1 MKKIVCL
8 LLLVQSAF
16 IIAQTKTVVTPYG
29 EKVTINI
36 NTVNTAD
43 NGLTKTDGNVQ
54 LGGTL
59 LKPTTIETDA
69 DNTLAISNLQA
80 GVITDDILVANAA
93 GVLKKISSEL
103 LTNNWSLSGNAGT
116 IPGTNFLGTT
126 DDKSLMFKLNN
137 QISGMLTSPTNGANT
152 SFGYLS
158 LMNPDEEN
166 GGISNSAFGVGSL
179 LANTTGTN
187 NTAMGGTALQNNK
200 TGKNN
205 AAIGS
210 SALGS
215 NEIGNDNTSMGAWAL
230 YAVKNGS
237 GNTGVGLSA
246 GYNVLGDFNTLIGYK
261 SGFHIETGSNNIV
274 IGANSTGDINP
285 STPAASNEL
294 NIGNTLF
301 GTGINGAVGGTAGKI
316 GVNINSPQAELDVN
330 GQTRIRN
337 LPAGATADKI
347 VTADTDGNLRTLLP
361 ADLVP
366 ATTVSNTSL
375 VNTLTTTVNDVTG
388 TAVNIINSNTLTA
401 TNGSLISTINGV
413 ETTPAVSVLI
423 SANNGLTATN
433 GNVQLDGALIK
444 PTTITTDAANT
455 LAVAGLQSASPTGTD
470 NIVVAN
476 SSGVLSTLDRSI
488 LNNGWLLKGN
498 AGTNPANNFLG
509 TTDDQPLF
517 FRINNNYAGHI
528 AENNTSLGNSSLNPF
543 VTGQFNTA
551 MGSNSLSAL
560 RDGTNNTVTGVQNF
574 QGLTSGSYN
583 VAMGVEN
590 IGALTSGWNNIAIGA
605 GNLSIE
611 TGNQNIAIGAGVGQG
626 LLNGSSNI
634 LIGGSTSYRIDAS
647 GPNKSNEMNIGNAL
661 FGKAINSAIGTASI
675 GINTN
680 NPGNT
685 FEVKS
690 AAANTSGLR
699 LSNLTSTSPATAAS
713 VATLGINATG
723 DVVVVNSAPATTT
736 NTLVATNGNLVST
749 VNGVASTPAVPVLIS
764 ANNGLTATN
773 GNVQLGGTLT
783 QTPATTI
790 TTDATHTL
798 AIAGLQ
804 TTTTPVTDN
813 IILADPTTGVLKTKS
828 SNLFAW
834 NLLGNA
840 GTNPGTN
847 FLGTTDSQNLMFKIY
862 NTQAGLLTTSNTSLG
877 YKSLTTGTSGSEN
890 TAIGAQALALGGAY
904 SDNTAVG
911 FQALTK
917 LAATVGNTAV
927 GGLALA
933 NFTGGGAITGW
944 NTAVGYLAMS
954 GVTLP
959 SVIPVTGGYNSA
971 FGSSALHDISTGAGN
986 ISIGNQALNNI
997 TTGNYNIGIG
1007 NSVGGTLSTG
1017 LTTGSNNIL
1026 IGGTATT
1033 FMIPSAIAANNE
1045 MNIGNTLYGKN
1056 VNGVLNGTTGV
1067 IGINTNAPA
1076 TTLDVNGQVTVRT
1089 LTTGAGTDNI
1099 VVADPTTGLLKTVVS
1114 NATFWKTTGN
1124 GGTNPANNFIGTT
1137 DDNNLMFKVNNT
1149 KSGVISTGGGTG
1161 FGYQALLNGSGTT
1174 NTAFGSNTLMNVTGS
1189 SNVAIGYKALQANT
1203 GGSFNTAMGVGA
1215 LLGNTSGNQNIAIGN
1230 DALSSLTGGTANA
1243 NIALGYQAGKNL
1255 TSGTNNIAIG
1265 SSISL
1270 PSSSGNY
1277 QLNIGNAI
1285 YGIGV
1290 NNPTP
1295 NNAQIGINTSAPAAT
1310 LHIVPKTIG
1319 TVTDDPMIIEGLKTG
1334 TAADNIIVADATT
1347 GVLRKMSQTAY
1358 AEPWRVENSATLAT
1372 ANTQNIYQNGNVGI
1386 GDFSVAVPLTNLD
1399 VRGSVRTGT
1408 PPATPATIGTNS
1420 FAGGNGTQATGANSF
1435 AFGATFTNPISLV
1448 VSPPALA
1455 SGDNSVAF
1463 GASIASGALSFAAGN
1478 GNNSSGDISTSFGQ
1492 GNTAGARYSMT
1503 VGQNNTIISTGT
1515 VSFAGGYS
1523 NTINASNAAAFGST
1537 NTING
1542 QSSVAMGTGNT
1553 TGGQASVA
1561 MGNGNTP
1568 SAKYSVAM
1576 GNLNAIDANS
1586 LYSVTAGNGNKIKY
1600 SNDAFA
1606 AGVSN
1611 EIGTSASII
1620 GDYSTAFG
1628 NTNKIGTTTSTSAA
1642 FVAGQNNTVNGN
1654 YSAAIGYTN
1663 YVYDQFAVAMG
1674 SNATVAATHKGA
1686 FVFGDNSNS
1695 SAIAS
1700 TASNQFTG
1708 MFNGGYRLLTNRL
1721 DLTKG
1726 MTMDVL
1732 GNVVLSGSI
1741 TATAA
1746 FTPSDIRLK
1755 KDIQTLTGVLNN
1767 IKQLRGV
1774 TYYWKDAAKGT

>member
-43 NGLTKTDGNVQ
+43 NGLTKTDENVQ

-158 LMNPDEEN
+158 LMNPDVEN

-187 NTAMGGTALQNNK
+187 NTAMGMTALQNNK

-285 STPAASNEL
+285 STPTASNEL

-301 GTGINGAVGGTAGKI
+301 GTGINGAVGGTAGKV
-316 GVNINSPQAELDVN
+316 GVNTNSPQAELDVN
-330 GQTRIRN
+330 GKAKIRN

-470 NIVVAN
+470 NIVVVN

-560 RDGTNNTVTGVQNF
+560 TDGTNNTVTGVQNF

-647 GPNKSNEMNIGNAL
+647 GPDKSNELNIGNAL

-736 NTLVATNGNLVST
+736 NTLVAANGNLVST

-764 ANNGLTATN
+764 ANNGLTATI

-783 QTPATTI
+783 QTPTTTI

-840 GTNPGTN
+840 GTNPAIGGTGTD
-847 FLGTTDSQNLMFKIY
+847 FFGTTDSKSLMFRVKNVAAGMVGIDVSGNY
-862 NTQAGLLTTSNTSLG
+862 NTALGLQTLTNWTGIGTTYNGSSNTALG
-877 YKSLTTGTSGSEN
+877 YNAL
-890 TAIGAQALALGGAY
+890 AIGGTV

-911 FQALTK
+911 ANALK
-917 LAATVGNTAV
+917 KATGSTFAGNTAV
-927 GGLALA
+927 GSAALA
-933 NFTGGGAITGW
+933 NANSSTLLGRNTGIGFLALTANTSGSY
-944 NTAVGYLAMS
+944 NTALGASSMNYN
-954 GVTLP
+954 T
-959 SVIPVTGGYNSA
+959 TGGYNV
-971 FGSSALHDISTGAGN
+971 ALGN
-986 ISIGNQALNNI
+986 LTLQ
-997 TTGNYNIGIG
+997 
-1007 NSVGGTLSTG
+1007 NS
-1017 LTTGSNNIL
+1017 TTGSYNIAIGNGAGMAAGMTGSSNII
-1026 IGGTATT
+1026 IGGTPDATT
-1033 FMIPSAIAANNE
+1033 AINTSSAAASNE
-1045 MNIGNTLYGKN
+1045 LNIGNTLFGTGI
-1056 VNGVLNGTTGV
+1056 NGAIGNTTSK
-1067 IGINTNAPA
+1067 IGINTNAPIA
-1076 TTLDVNGQVTVRT
+1076 T
-1089 LTTGAGTDNI
+1089 
-1099 VVADPTTGLLKTVVS
+1099 
-1114 NATFWKTTGN
+1114 
-1124 GGTNPANNFIGTT
+1124 
-1137 DDNNLMFKVNNT
+1137 
-1149 KSGVISTGGGTG
+1149 
-1161 FGYQALLNGSGTT
+1161 
-1174 NTAFGSNTLMNVTGS
+1174 
-1189 SNVAIGYKALQANT
+1189 
-1203 GGSFNTAMGVGA
+1203 
-1215 LLGNTSGNQNIAIGN
+1215 
-1230 DALSSLTGGTANA
+1230 
-1243 NIALGYQAGKNL
+1243 
-1255 TSGTNNIAIG
+1255 
-1265 SSISL
+1265 
-1270 PSSSGNY
+1270 
-1277 QLNIGNAI
+1277 
-1285 YGIGV
+1285 
-1290 NNPTP
+1290 
-1295 NNAQIGINTSAPAAT
+1295 
-1310 LHIVPKTIG
+1310 
-1319 TVTDDPMIIEGLKTG
+1319 
-1334 TAADNIIVADATT
+1334 
-1347 GVLRKMSQTAY
+1347 
-1358 AEPWRVENSATLAT
+1358 
-1372 ANTQNIYQNGNVGI
+1372 
-1386 GDFSVAVPLTNLD
+1386 LD
-1399 VRGSVRTGT
+1399 VRGAVRTGT
-1408 PPATPATIGTNS
+1408 PDIALAIGTNS
-1420 FAGGNGTQATGANSF
+1420 FAGGNGAEASGLNSF
-1435 AFGATFTNPISLV
+1435 AFGAAYTSP
-1448 VSPPALA
+1448 VSGATSPAGKA
-1455 SGDNSVAF
+1455 TGEGAIAF
-1463 GASIASGALSFAAGN
+1463 GTSIASGGLSFAVGN
-1478 GNNSSGDISTSFGQ
+1478 SNTSSGELSTSFGQ
-1492 GNTAGARYSMT
+1492 GNTTGGRFSAT
-1503 VGQNNTIISTGT
+1503 IGQNNNIAPT
-1515 VSFAGGYS
+1515 VDPAGGFVSPYRLSASFATGYNNQINASNSAAFGSS
-1523 NTINASNAAAFGST
+1523 NTINST
-1537 NTING
+1537 KGGQNG
-1542 QSSVAMGTGNT
+1542 VAMGTLNVIDGNSSVAMGRENT
-1553 TGGQASVA
+1553 TTSSYSVVI
-1561 MGNGNTP
+1561 GYQNKINDNVST
-1568 SAKYSVAM
+1568 YSVA
-1576 GNLNAIDANS
+1576 
-1586 LYSVTAGNGNKIKY
+1586 AGNGNNIYNSKQ
-1600 SNDAFA
+1600 AFV
-1606 AGVSN
+1606 AGSGN
-1611 EIGTSASII
+1611 IIGSSIPTNI
-1620 GDYSTAFG
+1620 GDYSAAFG
-1628 NTNKIGTTTSTSAA
+1628 NTNKIGTTTPASAA

-1663 YVYDQFAVAMG
+1663 YVYDQYAVAMG

-1774 TYYWKDAAKGT
+1774 TYYWKDAAKGTDLQLGMIAQELEKVYPELVFTNKETGFKVVNYAQFTGVLLEGVKEQQTQIEDLKSEVETLKKQVQEIKDLLKK

>member
-158 LMNPDEEN
+158 LMNPDVEN

-187 NTAMGGTALQNNK
+187 NTAMGMTALQNNK

-246 GYNVLGDFNTLIGYK
+246 GYNLLGDFNTLIGYK

-301 GTGINGAVGGTAGKI
+301 GTGINGTVGGTAGKI

-413 ETTPAVSVLI
+413 ETTPAVPVLI
-423 SANNGLTATN
+423 SANNGLTVTN

-470 NIVVAN
+470 NIVVVN

-517 FRINNNYAGHI
+517 FRINDNYAGHI
-528 AENNTSLGNSSLNPF
+528 AQNNTSLGNSSLNPF

-590 IGALTSGWNNIAIGA
+590 IGALTSGWNNIAIGS

-840 GTNPGTN
+840 GTNPANN
-847 FLGTTDSQNLMFKIY
+847 FLGTTDAQPLNFRIS
-862 NTQAGLLTTSNTSLG
+862 NTNAGGLTTTNTALG
-877 YKSLTTGTSGSEN
+877 YKAYSPIATGVEN
-890 TAIGAQALALGGAY
+890 TAIGVNALGSSITP

-911 FQALTK
+911 FNALSK
-917 LAATVGNTAV
+917 LTNSVGNVAV
-927 GGLALA
+927 GGSVLG
-933 NFTGGGAITGW
+933 NFTGTNNVGW
-944 NTAVGYLAMS
+944 NTAVGYLALVGNINS
-954 GVTLP
+954 
-959 SVIPVTGGYNSA
+959 GYNTA
-971 FGSSALHDISTGAGN
+971 LGSNALNKTTGDNNTAVGYNALQNNTSGSNNISVGTSALGIV
-986 ISIGNQALNNI
+986 
-997 TTGNYNIGIG
+997 TTGNYNVAIGI
-1007 NSVGGTLSTG
+1007 NTGTGLTTG

-1026 IGGTATT
+1026 IGGSSGNVINASTQTV
-1033 FMIPSAIAANNE
+1033 SNE
-1045 MNIGNTLYGKN
+1045 MNIGNTLFGTGI
-1056 VNGVLNGTTGV
+1056 NGVTGGTAGR
-1067 IGINTNAPA
+1067 IGINTN
-1076 TTLDVNGQVTVRT
+1076 
-1089 LTTGAGTDNI
+1089 
-1099 VVADPTTGLLKTVVS
+1099 S
-1114 NATFWKTTGN
+1114 
-1124 GGTNPANNFIGTT
+1124 
-1137 DDNNLMFKVNNT
+1137 
-1149 KSGVISTGGGTG
+1149 
-1161 FGYQALLNGSGTT
+1161 
-1174 NTAFGSNTLMNVTGS
+1174 
-1189 SNVAIGYKALQANT
+1189 
-1203 GGSFNTAMGVGA
+1203 
-1215 LLGNTSGNQNIAIGN
+1215 
-1230 DALSSLTGGTANA
+1230 
-1243 NIALGYQAGKNL
+1243 
-1255 TSGTNNIAIG
+1255 
-1265 SSISL
+1265 
-1270 PSSSGNY
+1270 
-1277 QLNIGNAI
+1277 
-1285 YGIGV
+1285 
-1290 NNPTP
+1290 
-1295 NNAQIGINTSAPAAT
+1295 
-1310 LHIVPKTIG
+1310 
-1319 TVTDDPMIIEGLKTG
+1319 
-1334 TAADNIIVADATT
+1334 
-1347 GVLRKMSQTAY
+1347 
-1358 AEPWRVENSATLAT
+1358 
-1372 ANTQNIYQNGNVGI
+1372 
-1386 GDFSVAVPLTNLD
+1386 PLTPLD
-1399 VRGSVRTGT
+1399 ARGSVRTGS
-1408 PPATPATIGTNS
+1408 PDIAAAIGANS
-1420 FAGGNGTQATGANSF
+1420 FAGGNGS
-1435 AFGATFTNPISLV
+1435 V
-1448 VSPPALA
+1448 A
-1455 SGDNSVAF
+1455 SGDNSFAYGTTAKATGINSAAF
-1463 GASIASGALSFAAGN
+1463 GGGTAGGGSGYSFTAGLGIASGSYSAAFGSNNTTAGANSSFAAGN
-1478 GNNSSGDISTSFGQ
+1478 KNVIDSGSNNSALFGVNNNIYSTATVVPGTPTNTPGYANFAA
-1492 GNTAGARYSMT
+1492 GNANKIYS
-1503 VGQNNTIISTGT
+1503 QNSVALG
-1515 VSFAGGYS
+1515 SS
-1523 NTINASNAAAFGST
+1523 NTMNSTAA
-1537 NTING
+1537 
-1542 QSSVAMGTGNT
+1542 GTSLVP
-1553 TGGQASVA
+1553 QASVA
-1561 MGNGNTP
+1561 MGYNNITDGNSTIAIGSGNTSSGVANIAMG
-1568 SAKYSVAM
+1568 SANIITNGSVSSVA
-1576 GNLNAIDANS
+1576 
-1586 LYSVTAGNGNKIKY
+1586 AGNGN
-1600 SNDAFA
+1600 F
-1606 AGVSN
+1606 
-1611 EIGTSASII
+1611 I
-1620 GDYSTAFG
+1620 GD
-1628 NTNKIGTTTSTSAA
+1628 
-1642 FVAGQNNTVNGN
+1642 V
-1654 YSAAIGYTN
+1654 SAAISSFTTGGANHINSSSFSNALGQSNNITGSANSTIIGQGSGIANANNATAIGLYAFVNAPVAT
-1663 YVYDQFAVAMG
+1663 AMG
-1674 SNATVAATHKGA
+1674 NNVTVNTAHNGS
-1686 FVFGDNSNS
+1686 FVFGDNSGAMVYS
-1695 SAIAS
+1695 SAP
-1700 TASNQFTG
+1700 NQFTG
-1708 MFNGGYRLLTNRL
+1708 MFNGGYKLLTNRA
-1721 DLTKG
+1721 DLSKG

-1774 TYYWKDAAKGT
+1774 TYYWKDAAKGTDLQLGMIAQELEKVYPELVFTNKETGFKVVNYAQFTGVLLEGVKEQQTQIEDLKSEVETLKKQVQEIKDLLKK